1 MKHKNDFPG
10 LEFIPFAFKY
20 YCFKL
25 QPINIKW
32 NYAKAAK
39 ELSSNLEK

>member
-1 MKHKNDFPG
+1 MILLLKD
-10 LEFIPFAFKY
+10 LPFAFNC